1 MECYCQSVSGNF
13 SLLPAGIHSARTHH
27 SSFNFHLISLF
38 HFFLTDACTSQYV
51 RLLMIVRGS
60 KGSL

>member
-13 SLLPAGIHSARTHH
+13 SPSSAGHRFAGTQH
-27 SSFNFHLISLF
+27 SSLNFHLISIF